1 LTRRDVITAI
11 DIGTSNVRVLVGEI
25 MTDGNVNIIGVG
37 TSPSEGIK
45 KGIIIDLERTV
56 DSITRATAEA
66 ERMVGSKIENV
77 NVGIIGSQIGL
88 VNNRGV
94 VAVARDDKEI
104 TEVDV
109 ERVLQ
114 AARVI
119 ALPQEK
125 EIIDVIPKEYI
136 VDGYDG
142 IRDPVGMLGVR
153 LEVEAI
159 VLTGTMTSLRNLLRC
174 VNMAGFEVNSLVL
187 NSLANADVCLS
198 RDEKELGVFL
208 IDLGGGT
215 TEIAFFQHGTLKDI
229 SVLPVGGD
237 HITNDLA
244 VGLRTTSELAEK
256 IKVEY
261 GFALQDPSFEQENIE
276 IEGISGKEVRSIS
289 TDDLFTFIEPRVTE
303 IIQLCGQEIN
313 RMSFGKLPPG
323 GVVFSGGVSLMRGI
337 TELAESAF
345 GCSVRLS
352 QPEYLGVKSPIYSTA
367 VGMIH
372 HVSRN
377 KIVRKTGIKSESKGG
392 FFTNIWKRIKSFF
405 ADIWE

>member
-1 LTRRDVITAI
+1 LTRRDVITGI
-11 DIGTSNVRVLVGEI
+11 DIGTSNVRVLVGEV
-25 MTDGNVNIIGVG
+25 MTDGNINIIGVG

-66 ERMVGSKIENV
+66 ERMVGSKIEIV
-77 NVGIIGSQIGL
+77 NVGIVGTHIGL

-104 TEVDV
+104 TEQDV

-119 ALPQEK
+119 VLPQEK
-125 EIIDVIPKEYI
+125 EIIDVIPKEFI

-153 LEVEAI
+153 LEVEAM
-159 VLTGTMTSLRNLLRC
+159 VLTGTMTSLRNLIRC
-174 VNMAGFEVNSLVL
+174 VNMAGFEVNRLVL
-187 NSLANADVCLS
+187 CSIANGDVCLS

-208 IDLGGGT
+208 IDIGGGT

-229 SVLPVGGD
+229 IVLPIGGD

-244 VGLRTTSELAEK
+244 VGLRTTFQLAERIK
-256 IKVEY
+256 IEY
-261 GFALQDPSFEQENIE
+261 GCAVQDPALETKQIE
-276 IEGISGKEVRSIS
+276 IEGISGKEVHNITS
-289 TDDLFTFIEPRVTE
+289 DELFNFIEPRITE

-323 GVVFSGGVSLMRGI
+323 GVVLTGGVSLMRGI
-337 TELAESAF
+337 SDLAESAF
-345 GCSVRLS
+345 GCSVRLA

-367 VGMIH
+367 VGLIH
-372 HVSRN
+372 HASRN
-377 KIVRKTGIKSESKGG
+377 KTVRKTGKKSEIKES
-392 FFTNIWKRIKSFF
+392 FFINLWRRIKSFL